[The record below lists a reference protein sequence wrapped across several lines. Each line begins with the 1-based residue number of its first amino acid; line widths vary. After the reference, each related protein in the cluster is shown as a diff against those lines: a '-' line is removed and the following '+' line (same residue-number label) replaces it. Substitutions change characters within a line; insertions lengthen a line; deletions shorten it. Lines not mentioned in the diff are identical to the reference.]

1 MLKRI
6 STETTDEK
14 NEFYAEEIKRLKKE
28 MNAVLLVHYYQQPK
42 IQALADYLG
51 DSLQLSQEAAKT
63 DADVIVFAGVHFMAE
78 TAKILNPKKL
88 VLLPDVN
95 AGCSLAEGCP
105 APLLQK
111 FKDKYPGHILITYIN
126 SSVEV
131 KAISDIIVT
140 SSNAAKIVRQIPEDK
155 KIIFAP
161 DKNLGKYVMKK
172 TGRDMV
178 LWQGACIVHET
189 FSEKKIL
196 RLKLEHPEAKLIAH
210 PECEEIILD
219 KADFIGSTSAL
230 LKYTKEN
237 SAKEFIVATEPGI
250 ITEMKK
256 ESPDKIFIEA
266 PPEAGCSCN
275 ECPYMKMNTLEKLY
289 NCMKFRKPEIDIEEN
304 LRIKALK
311 PIERM
316 LEMS

>member
-6 STETTDEK
+6 STETTEMTDEI
-14 NEFYAEEIKRLKKE
+14 YVEEIKRLKKE
-28 MNAVLLVHYYQQPK
+28 LNAVLLVHYYQQPE

-51 DSLQLSQEAAKT
+51 DSLQLSQAAAKT
-63 DADVIVFAGVHFMAE
+63 EADVIVFAGVHFMAE
-78 TAKILNPKKL
+78 TAKILNPGKL

-105 APLLQK
+105 ALLLQK
-111 FKDKYPGHILITYIN
+111 FKDKYPDHLLITYIN

-140 SSNAAKIVRQIPEDK
+140 SSNAEKIVRQIPEDK

-161 DKNLGKYVMKK
+161 DKNLGRFVMKK

-178 LWQGACIVHET
+178 LWQEACIVHET

-196 RLKLEHPEAKLIAH
+196 RLKLDYPEAKLIAH
-210 PECEEIILD
+210 PECEESILD

-237 SAKEFIVATEPGI
+237 PAIQFIVATEPGI

-256 ESPDKIFIEA
+256 VSPQKTFIEA

-275 ECPYMKMNTLEKLY
+275 ECPYMKLNTLEKLY
-289 NCMKFRKPEIDIEEN
+289 KCMELRTPEIEIEES
-304 LRIKALK
+304 LRLKALK
-311 PIERM
+311 PIEKM
-316 LEMS
+316 LSMS

>member
-6 STETTDEK
+6 STETTEMTDEI
-14 NEFYAEEIKRLKKE
+14 YVEEIKRLKKE
-28 MNAVLLVHYYQQPK
+28 LNAVLLVHYYQQPE

-51 DSLQLSQEAAKT
+51 DSLQLSQAAAKT
-63 DADVIVFAGVHFMAE
+63 EADVIVFAGVHFMAE
-78 TAKILNPKKL
+78 TAKILNPGKL
-88 VLLPDVN
+88 VLLPDEN

-111 FKDKYPGHILITYIN
+111 FKEKYPDHLLITYIN

-140 SSNAAKIVRQIPEDK
+140 SSNAEKIVRQIPEDK

-161 DKNLGKYVMKK
+161 DKNLGRFIIKK

-196 RLKLEHPEAKLIAH
+196 RLKYDYPEAKLIAH
-210 PECEEIILD
+210 PECEESILD
-219 KADFIGSTSAL
+219 KADFIGSTSGL

-237 SAKEFIVATEPGI
+237 SANQFIVATEPGI
-250 ITEMKK
+250 INEMKRI
-256 ESPDKIFIEA
+256 SPQKTFIEA

-275 ECPYMKMNTLEKLY
+275 ECPYMKLNTLEKLY
-289 NCMKFRKPEIDIEEN
+289 KCMQYRTPEIEIEEG
-304 LRIKALK
+304 LRLKALK
-311 PIERM
+311 PIEKM
-316 LEMS
+316 LSMS